1 MNIAWFREFVV
12 LADTCNYLE
21 ASEQLFIGQSTLSKH
36 IRSLEDELGLSLFER
51 TTRKV
56 HLSSAGRL
64 LLPYARSISET
75 EFSLRVAARS
85 HRESLN
91 GRVSICSIP
100 TLPQYGITDLISQYQ
115 KQHPQY
121 SINVLAAEQQD
132 PEEALRSGLC
142 ELAFIR
148 RFQGHAPTDE
158 FEEQPFFSQ
167 DDMVAVLP
175 LSHPLA
181 DADVIRLEQLQ
192 DECFITLEEDS
203 EIHGLF
209 RSACQRVGFFP
220 KISFSCNEVG
230 SILDLVTQGAGVAL
244 LMRGHTIRPKAGGFQ
259 DQQPFGVKPLIPR
272 IYTDLNLCYLKS
284 SPLSP
289 AAKAFLACAASF
301 CNK

>member
-36 IRSLEDELGLSLFER
+36 IKALEDELGLALFDR
-51 TTRKV
+51 STRKV

-85 HRESLN
+85 HRESLH
-91 GRVSICSIP
+91 GKVTIHSIP

-115 KQHPQY
+115 RQYPHY
-121 SINVLAAEQQD
+121 SIHVLAAQHQE
-132 PEEALRSGLC
+132 PEEDLRSGLC

-148 RFQGHAPTDE
+148 RFQGYTPTDE
-158 FEEQPFFSQ
+158 FEEIPFFPQ

-181 DADVIRLEQLQ
+181 TNEVIRLEQLQ
-192 DECFITLEEDS
+192 DEPFITLEENS
-203 EIHGLF
+203 KLHTLF
-209 RSACQRVGFFP
+209 RSTCQRTGFFP
-220 KISFSCNEVG
+220 KISFTCNEVG

-259 DQQPFGVKPLIPR
+259 KLQPFMVKPLIPR
-272 IYTDLNLCYLKS
+272 IYTGLNLCYLKS
-284 SPLSP
+284 SPLSS
-289 AAKAFLACAASF
+289 AAKAFLDCAAAF
-301 CNK
+301 M